1 MFRFFDTIM
10 RRYTPDPYLFAILLS
25 FLVFLLGIFVNGQSI
40 YDMVYYWGNGFW
52 VLIPFTLQ
60 MVMILVSGY
69 IVASSK
75 PVSTFLTK
83 ITSLAK
89 TPGKAVVLLTL
100 VSTIACWLNWGFGL
114 IVGAFLCRALIKSV
128 PTLNYR
134 VLVASAYSGFLVWH
148 GGFSG
153 SIPLLL
159 ATPGN
164 FSEQLVGSVLPLSQT
179 LWSPLNISAVVGLL
193 ILLPITNYLMQ
204 RFSKTALVQVH
215 EEEPSKEK
223 NKPHTPAEHM
233 ENSILITLLTVALGV
248 AYIIITIQRDA
259 FSFDLNTVNFIFLFL
274 GILLHGRP
282 SSFLDASCEGT
293 KKVAPILIQY
303 PFYAGIMAMM
313 QDSGLA
319 ASISNAFVA
328 FASEVTFPLYTFF
341 SAGIVNF
348 FVPSGGG
355 QWAVQSPIVIPA
367 AKAIGANLNSS
378 IMAVAWGDAWTN
390 MAQPFWALPLLA
402 IAGLRIRDIIGYTLG
417 ILIVSGVFLSF
428 IFLIF
433 FSNTPI

>member
-1 MFRFFDTIM
+1 MFRFFDTLM

-25 FLVFLLGIFVNGQSI
+25 FLVFFLGIFVNGQSVL
-40 YDMVYYWGNGFW
+40 DMVYYWGNGFW

-75 PVSTFLTK
+75 PVSSALNALA
-83 ITSLAK
+83 SLAK

-114 IVGAFLCRALIKSV
+114 IVGAFLCRALIRSV
-128 PTLNYR
+128 PSLNYR

-164 FSEQLVGSVLPLSQT
+164 FSEKLVGKILPLSET
-179 LWSPLNISAVVGLL
+179 LWSPVNLVAVIGLL
-193 ILLPITNYLMQ
+193 IILPITNYIMQ
-204 RFSKTALVQVH
+204 RYSKPEIVDIKK
-215 EEEPSKEK
+215 EDPPSE
-223 NKPHTPAEHM
+223 NITPHTPAEKM
-233 ENSILITLLTVALGV
+233 ENSFLITLLTVALG
-248 AYIIITIQRDA
+248 ATYLIITIQRDA
-259 FSFDLNTVNFIFLFL
+259 FNFNLNTVNFIFLFL
-274 GILLHGRP
+274 GILLHGKP
-282 SSFLDASCEGT
+282 SRFLDASCDGA

-328 FASEVTFPLYTFF
+328 FASEATFPLYTFF

-367 AKAIGANLNSS
+367 AREIGANLTNS

-402 IAGLRIRDIIGYTLG
+402 IAGLRIRDIIGYTIT
-417 ILIVSGVFLSF
+417 ILLVSGVFLSLV
-428 IFLIF
+428 FLAI
-433 FSNTPI
+433 